1 MDHLL
6 LLLLW
11 SSGTQAEENHMS
23 TEPDE
28 LRLVG
33 GDSRCAGILELKHE
47 DWRPVAGRDW
57 TLRDAAVVCKELDC
71 GSVVSIRH
79 KEESLA
85 RLQWWIR
92 KDCVRSGSALRECVV
107 SSYTDFTLNLTCS
120 DSVRLLDGTSL
131 CSGRLEVRS
140 NQSNQGWSSVC
151 EADFDQQ
158 DAEVV
163 CRELGCGAPS
173 ALQGALYGEVEAPV
187 GSKEFQCGGHE
198 SALLDCRSSDSAR
211 TTCSP
216 GKAVGLTCSEPDE
229 LRLVGGDSRC
239 AGILELKHEGDWRPV
254 TGYVWTLKEAA
265 VFCRELDCGSA
276 VSISWREESS
286 DTPMWQLIPE
296 CVQSGTVLGECVSV
310 FTYSSSS
317 QGFTCTN
324 SVRLLDGTS
333 LCSGRLE
340 VRSNQS
346 NQGWS
351 SVCEADFDQ
360 QDAEVVCR
368 ELGCGAPSALQGALY
383 GEVEAP
389 VWSKEFQC
397 GGHES
402 ALLDCRSSDSA
413 TTTCSPGKAVGLTC
427 SESDEIRLVEGGSRC
442 AGRLEMKLGDW
453 RPVSGTDWNMPDA
466 AVVCR
471 ELDCG
476 SAVSVELRQESSD
489 RPVWRISSDCLQ
501 SESVLKA
508 CLTPSTSTFI
518 QNLICSDLLL
528 QPIISVSSMNGVSQ
542 VHQQGSQVFRGFS
555 FTITCS
561 IQPQYPGGSFHLTFT
576 SSSSNAEHNYTQP
589 PFNHSA
595 HFLFPVAQP
604 AHQGN
609 YTCVY
614 QVYVFSHNFS
624 SESHRLSVS
633 VSDPPEFPVKVVFL
647 PLTLLLLSAT
657 LYFYCHQGADVQQT
671 GGH

>member
-211 TTCSP
+211 
-216 GKAVGLTCSEPDE
+216 
-229 LRLVGGDSRC
+229 
-239 AGILELKHEGDWRPV
+239 
-254 TGYVWTLKEAA
+254 
-265 VFCRELDCGSA
+265 
-276 VSISWREESS
+276 
-286 DTPMWQLIPE
+286 
-296 CVQSGTVLGECVSV
+296 
-310 FTYSSSS
+310 
-317 QGFTCTN
+317 
-324 SVRLLDGTS
+324 
-333 LCSGRLE
+333 
-340 VRSNQS
+340 
-346 NQGWS
+346 
-351 SVCEADFDQ
+351 
-360 QDAEVVCR
+360 
-368 ELGCGAPSALQGALY
+368 
-383 GEVEAP
+383 
-389 VWSKEFQC
+389 
-397 GGHES
+397 
-402 ALLDCRSSDSA
+402 
-413 TTTCSPGKAVGLTC
+413 TTCSPGKAVGLTC

-657 LYFYCHQGADVQQT
+657 LYFYCKATRGQTSSRQEDTELVNYPLDVGAAEGEGDVQGVHST
-671 GGH
+671 PSRI